1 MEVFLYRCFILLVC
15 TWLGVGLVMSTTV
28 STTVSRVGW
37 VDMWS
42 STYADIQWIVTTTGF
57 GTGMIGMSL

>member
-15 TWLGVGLVMSTTV
+15 TWLGVG
-28 STTVSRVGW
+28 W

-42 STYADIQWIVTTTGF
+42 STYVDIQWIVTTTGF